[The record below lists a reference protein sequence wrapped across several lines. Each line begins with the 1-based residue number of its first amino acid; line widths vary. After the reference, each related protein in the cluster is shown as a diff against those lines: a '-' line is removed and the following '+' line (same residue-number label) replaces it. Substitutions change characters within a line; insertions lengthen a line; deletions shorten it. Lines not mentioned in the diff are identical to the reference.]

1 LTKED
6 EEDNWRARC
15 RMHVALD
22 RILWKGDYSERVMVT
37 GKDLKAILKTAQE
50 QVMAQESLAARDTVD
65 QWLVTFGVTTS
76 DKKDLTR
83 LEASGHRFGV
93 PRSEECRGDKSVKTP
108 RYCVNGSAISDDAG
122 YWVATSDHIANDPAV
137 YSVLN
142 GEPAG
147 YHKLEL
153 VKLTKGAQ
161 PQVEEVFLT
170 DELTKAFIRLADM
183 KVAQEELTTD
193 QTSGRGTTLQ
203 AH

>member
-1 LTKED
+1 
-6 EEDNWRARC
+6 
-15 RMHVALD
+15 MHVALD

-161 PQVEEVFLT
+161 PQGGGGVSDRRA
-170 DELTKAFIRLADM
+170 DEGVYQAGRYEGRTGGAYDGSNVGEGDDAAGTLGGP
-183 KVAQEELTTD
+183 VAGV
-193 QTSGRGTTLQ
+193 S
-203 AH
+203 